1 MSDLLSGVRVLEAAM
16 LLNGDNLGMLLGDLG
31 ADVIKIEAPG
41 RGDYLRD
48 MLGQVSPH
56 NSPAHLQV
64 NKNKRSLTVDLRQP
78 DGQEVFF
85 DLLQTAD
92 VFIDGFVAGACDRLE
107 IGYDVQRSVK
117 PDIIYCHFSGF
128 GATGPY
134 ATIPT
139 HGQMM
144 NSLAA
149 AVPVRTEADG
159 LVHHYQAD
167 EPMGGTKAGGDGT
180 AVGGV
185 HAALHVAAAL
195 VRRERTGV
203 GAYLDAAGSDAV
215 IASGWMGAVYGLND
229 DRIADRR
236 NLREAG
242 QAPHSGPK
250 YQWYETSDDK
260 FVLFCCIEPKF
271 WEQFCDLVG
280 APELKERS
288 ADESPIDFSHADLD
302 LRRRLQEIFS
312 TRTQAEWVELA
323 ASAHLPIGP
332 AHQGAR
338 ALATDP
344 HLQARTILVEGS
356 HPDAG
361 AFTYVGEPVIV
372 DHQPYTVARPAPSL
386 GEHTDEILAE
396 LGYGEQRI
404 SELHS
409 AHVV

>member
-1 MSDLLSGVRVLEAAM
+1 MSELLSGVRVLEAAM
-16 LLNGDNLGMLLGDLG
+16 LLNGDYLGMLLGDLG
-31 ADVIKIEAPG
+31 ADVIKLEAPG

-64 NKNKRSLTVDLRQP
+64 NKNKRSLTLDLRQP

-92 VFIDGFVAGACDRLE
+92 VFIDGFVAGACDRLG
-107 IGYDVQRSVK
+107 IGYDVQRSIK
-117 PDIIYCHFSGF
+117 PDIVYCHFSGF

-134 ATIPT
+134 STIPT

-167 EPMGGTKAGGDGT
+167 EPMGGTRSGGDGT
-180 AVGGV
+180 AVGGA

-195 VRRERTGV
+195 FHRDRTGAGV
-203 GAYLDAAGSDAV
+203 YLDAAGSDGV
-215 IASGWMGAVYGLND
+215 IASGWMGAIYGLND
-229 DRIADRR
+229 ERITDRR
-236 NLREAG
+236 NLRSAG
-242 QAPHSGPK
+242 QSPHSGPK
-250 YQWYETSDDK
+250 YQWYETADQK
-260 FVLFCCIEPKF
+260 YVLFCCIEPKF
-271 WEQFCDLVG
+271 WERFCELVD
-280 APELKERS
+280 APELKDRS
-288 ADESPIDFSHADLD
+288 NDDSPIDFSHADQD
-302 LRRRLQEIFS
+302 LRHRLQQIFS
-312 TRTQAEWVELA
+312 GRTQAEWVEMA
-323 ASAHLPIGP
+323 AAEHLPIGP
-332 AHQGAR
+332 AHQGAQSLR
-338 ALATDP
+338 EDP
-344 HLQARTILVEGS
+344 HLAARTILVEGE

-372 DHQPYTVARPAPSL
+372 DHEAFEVQRPAPAL

-396 LGYGEQRI
+396 LGYGGQRI
-404 SELHS
+404 AELHS
-409 AHVV
+409 TGVV